1 MLDLAKVHGNS
12 MSPTL
17 EHGDIVLCCN
27 LGGLRENDVVI
38 ADIGKVGMVIK
49 RIESIIGENI
59 VLKGDN
65 QSLGSSICGVNI
77 PKSSILGR
85 VVVRVSSSFKFSL
98 VKRPQTH
105 C

>member
-17 EHGDIVLCCN
+17 EHGDIVLCYHW
-27 LGGLRENDVVI
+27 GSLRENDVVI
-38 ADIGKVGMVIK
+38 EDIGKVGMVIK

-65 QSLGSSICGVNI
+65 QSLDSSICGVNI
-77 PKSSILGR
+77 PKSSIQGR
-85 VVVRVSSSFKFSL
+85 VIVRVSSSFKFSL
-98 VKRPQTH
+98 IKRV
-105 C
+105 

>member
-12 MSPTL
+12 MSPAL
-17 EHGDIVLCCN
+17 EHGDIVLCYHW
-27 LGGLRENDVVI
+27 GSLRENDVVI

-65 QSLGSSICGVNI
+65 QSLDSSICGVNI

-85 VVVRVSSSFKFSL
+85 VIVRVRSSFKFSL
-98 VKRPQTH
+98 IKRV
-105 C
+105 

>member
-85 VVVRVSSSFKFSL
+85 VHVRMSSTFKFSL

-105 C
+105 G

>member
-27 LGGLRENDVVI
+27 WGSLRKNDVVI

-85 VVVRVSSSFKFSL
+85 VLVRMSSTFKFSL
-98 VKRPQTH
+98 VKRL
-105 C
+105 